1 MNTHILTAITISLA
15 TIYTLFTTHGAAVAV
30 AEQPA
35 AELARTPASQP
46 TDRMFGMWVWRRNEI
61 GEVAGQ
67 DQLLAFARQHGFNRL
82 LVQIHLVPGSS
93 KDGSPQ
99 LSYPEELGRLV
110 ERAAAEGIAVEALM
124 GEKDM
129 ADAANQ
135 KTTLAI
141 LDEVLKLNA
150 RWPKGKRFA
159 GIHYD
164 IEPYLMPGWKQ
175 GDRPRIMND
184 VLTFLVD
191 ARKRITDAD
200 QGLTLAF
207 DIPFWLDNKTAEG
220 DSCILEFAGQTKNFH
235 EHIQDLTDYV
245 GIMSYRRHATGRNS
259 IVYHCE
265 AELAYAKKIGK
276 RICAGMETGPG
287 AEAAIISF
295 HGLPPAEFWK
305 QLRLANEALNEHAGY
320 GGILVDSYSHLR
332 NLIATGE

>member
-1 MNTHILTAITISLA
+1 MTTHTYALITASMA
-15 TIYTLFTTHGAAVAV
+15 SIYTLLTIAGPATAT
-30 AEQPA
+30 AEQAPA
-35 AELARTPASQP
+35 EPARTPAAQP

-61 GEVAGQ
+61 GEVTGQ
-67 DQLLAFARQHGFNRL
+67 DQLLAFAKQHGFNRL
-82 LVQIHLVPGSS
+82 LVQIHLVPGSA
-93 KDGSPQ
+93 KAGEPR
-99 LSYPEELGRLV
+99 LSYPDELGRLV
-110 ERAAAEGIAVEALM
+110 ERAAADGIAVEALM

-135 KTTLAI
+135 KTSLAV

-150 RWPKGKRFA
+150 QWPKGKRFA

-191 ARKRITDAD
+191 ARKRITAAD
-200 QGLTLAF
+200 QGLTVAF
-207 DIPFWLDNKTAEG
+207 DIPFWLDGKTAED
-220 DSCILEFAGQTKNFH
+220 DSCVLEFAGQTKNFH

-305 QLRLANEALNEHAGY
+305 QLRLANEALNDHPGY